1 MTLFKLT
8 GLTGPSPNGF
18 IGCNLSN
25 VCIVLLFLTIICRID
40 VNFAIKIADFG
51 LTENV
56 YVRNYFRL
64 GAEASV
70 KLPVKWMAP
79 ESLQDGVFSEK
90 SDVVRLLI

>member
-1 MTLFKLT
+1 MLLLKSSQKRLKDAISKT
-8 GLTGPSPNGF
+8 F
-18 IGCNLSN
+18 IA
-25 VCIVLLFLTIICRID
+25 LLFLTTILCRID

-51 LTENV
+51 LTEDV

-64 GAEASV
+64 GADASV

-90 SDVVRLLI
+90 SDVVRFLI